1 MTPQGG
7 DIRCTRLGND
17 TFIFFSRL
25 LVPPIAVRQVPVC
38 SGAYLILNICKRLW
52 FFIFWY
58 RWCGY
63 RARSPDDT
71 AERCHPMNAIGRRYF
86 NFFSQLLVPPIAV
99 TQVPVCSGAYLILN
113 ICKRSVF
120 YFRNGRC
127 GYRDLVTDIRGIFKN
142 FVYKY

>member
-17 TFIFFSRL
+17 TLIFFSQL
-25 LVPPIAVRQVPVC
+25 LVPPIAVRQVPVS

-63 RARSPDDT
+63 RARSSDDT

-120 YFRNGRC
+120 YFRNGQC